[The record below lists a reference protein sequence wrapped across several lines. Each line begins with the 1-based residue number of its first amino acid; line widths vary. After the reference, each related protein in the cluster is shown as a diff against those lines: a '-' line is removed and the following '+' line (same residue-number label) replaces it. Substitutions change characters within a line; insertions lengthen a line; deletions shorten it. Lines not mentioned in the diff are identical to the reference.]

1 MKKLYSLLVLTLCLL
16 WGVSASA
23 QTVTFDF
30 VANEWEHALGS
41 GNGET
46 AAAGNMEDPIVARS
60 NNDGVELSF
69 GKGSASQP
77 PRYWTGPQLRVY
89 NGNTITLKPLDA
101 SKAIVRV
108 AFTAASGYFK
118 FTTTTG
124 TLDELTWTGNQ
135 NEVTFTGTGSS
146 RLTSIEVTLAD
157 ATDDTEVAGTTV
169 QMPNITPRT
178 NTNRTDSVIV
188 TITGDEE
195 TSIYYTLDG
204 TDPTDAS
211 TLYTAPFALY
221 ESATVK
227 AIAYNATG
235 ASSAIAEV
243 AYTITPSETTE
254 PADPT
259 DSQTSSYTFERTNT
273 IESGK
278 QYLLVAPVDGV
289 YKVATLITRNYG
301 YYNVTDVAAREDGTI
316 VLDNLDNAFT
326 IEATNEANVYT
337 IKQSDGRYVYQTGSY
352 NSFNLSADLVDGS
365 NWLISASNDN
375 NLTIRNVSVQKWIQY
390 STGYKSF
397 GSYAEAVDGGVAAEL
412 WVLTQSQVVEPGD
425 EPTDPTEPTDSTEYT
440 IVTFPFSQNPW
451 GLETGSTDNSQAG
464 GITEPIEESGVVF
477 SADNGG
483 GSTVVRMWTT
493 NGNVTMRTYK
503 GTSIN
508 FEATD
513 ESQAIY
519 KIVIDG
525 NGMNYTAEVGA
536 IDTQNKTWTG
546 NATSVNLVAT
556 ATTQVKT
563 VTVYLGERTDE
574 TVQPGI
580 YVAAPVISPASGERS
595 DSVQVTIKAGEN
607 AYIYYTIDGTEP
619 TWDATRYFE
628 PFKLYES
635 ATVKAIAYDDEGNA
649 SAVSEA
655 TYTITVTEPEPVD
668 TTDTQTSSYT
678 FERTN
683 TIESG
688 KQYLLVAPVD
698 GVYKVATLI
707 TRNYGYYYVT
717 DVAAREDGTIVLD
730 NLDNAF
736 TIEATN
742 EANVYTIKQSDGR
755 YVYQTGDYNS
765 FNLSADLVDGT
776 NWLISA
782 SNDNNLTIRNVSVQK
797 WIQYS
802 TGYKSFGSY
811 AEEVDGS
818 VAAELW
824 VLTQSEIVEPVDDP
838 NVLFEEPATST
849 NNQLVIED
857 VALAD
862 GLSKVW
868 SFSNTYGA
876 TASAYA
882 SGTNYDSESWLHL
895 PVIDL
900 PADAPAR
907 LTFEHSISRFFVD
920 VNNEATLWIREV
932 EVAPT
937 QLATVDASWTQLNIN
952 YPTIV
957 EGKNFSSFE
966 IQELSLADFAGKS
979 VEIAFR
985 YVSTSEGAG
994 TWEIRNIKVDTEPL
1008 TGISEILLPTT
1019 AQPAIYDLQGRR
1031 VTQPLTRG
1039 VYIVGGRKVY
1049 VK

>member
-301 YYNVTDVAAREDGTI
+301 YYYVTDVAAREDGTI

-365 NWLISASNDN
+365 
-375 NLTIRNVSVQKWIQY
+375 
-390 STGYKSF
+390 
-397 GSYAEAVDGGVAAEL
+397 
-412 WVLTQSQVVEPGD
+412 
-425 EPTDPTEPTDSTEYT
+425 
-440 IVTFPFSQNPW
+440 
-451 GLETGSTDNSQAG
+451 
-464 GITEPIEESGVVF
+464 
-477 SADNGG
+477 
-483 GSTVVRMWTT
+483 
-493 NGNVTMRTYK
+493 
-503 GTSIN
+503 
-508 FEATD
+508 
-513 ESQAIY
+513 
-519 KIVIDG
+519 
-525 NGMNYTAEVGA
+525 
-536 IDTQNKTWTG
+536 
-546 NATSVNLVAT
+546 
-556 ATTQVKT
+556 
-563 VTVYLGERTDE
+563 
-574 TVQPGI
+574 
-580 YVAAPVISPASGERS
+580 
-595 DSVQVTIKAGEN
+595 
-607 AYIYYTIDGTEP
+607 
-619 TWDATRYFE
+619 
-628 PFKLYES
+628 
-635 ATVKAIAYDDEGNA
+635 
-649 SAVSEA
+649 
-655 TYTITVTEPEPVD
+655 
-668 TTDTQTSSYT
+668 
-678 FERTN
+678 
-683 TIESG
+683 
-688 KQYLLVAPVD
+688 
-698 GVYKVATLI
+698 
-707 TRNYGYYYVT
+707 
-717 DVAAREDGTIVLD
+717 
-730 NLDNAF
+730 
-736 TIEATN
+736 
-742 EANVYTIKQSDGR
+742 
-755 YVYQTGDYNS
+755 
-765 FNLSADLVDGT
+765 